1 MVYGG
6 VGEVHGGVGVVYG
19 GLGVVHRGVGVVH
32 GGVGVIR
39 GDQWAVG
46 FLIVSTIVAWMQCC
60 ELGTRC
66 QSIIPCRGEVC
77 GCIEVVSVWLYV
89 GMVPLYHYHIAR

>member
-1 MVYGG
+1 MVHRGVGVVYGG
-6 VGEVHGGVGVVYG
+6 VGEVHG
-19 GLGVVHRGVGVVH
+19 GVGVVH

-46 FLIVSTIVAWMQCC
+46 FLILSTIVAWMQCC

-77 GCIEVVSVWLYV
+77 GWCIEVVRMHLWLCV